1 MWLCKNCGAEVNDNF
16 DICQNCGTDWLG
28 KPPDEKTKDSYPNK
42 KYKIPASKNDGN
54 EKEFGNNKS
63 EFGKY
68 PALKT
73 IAGFIA
79 ILGILVIIVGIAG
92 LIIFIK
98 AANPF
103 LGFGVLISC
112 YLRNSCN
119 YCWHSWLNNFYKSCE
134 SVSWFWSSNF
144 LLGSSITLNGILR
157 PCSNIY

>member
-112 YLRNSCN
+112 LVVALPLSLI
-119 YCWHSWLNNFYKSCE
+119 H
-134 SVSWFWSSNF
+134 
-144 LLGSSITLNGILR
+144 I
-157 PCSNIY
+157 